1 MTHPPRPLP
10 GEQPCAQCGAP
21 LAGDQHW
28 CVMCGARRPS
38 ARTDAL
44 ALLLGPRAGTGAAGA
59 GDATGAARAA
69 SPAAAA
75 RRNVTAGRRRR
86 AALPVA
92 LATLVGLVVVTGS
105 NVPASLAGSGQLPF
119 TVVLPAQVAAQVVAQ
134 APPAVEPARVAD
146 DTYEAPPLDETPL
159 ADVPVEETPAA
170 TDETP
175 GDSVDTP
182 VEDPPADT
190 PAEDESPVR
199 HVFMIV
205 LGSTDVAALA
215 RDETAAPYIAGT
227 LAKSGTL
234 LSDYRTVARG
244 ALANRIALVSGQGP
258 TQQTLDDCTTFA
270 DVSPADALPNG
281 QTGGDG
287 CVYGYETGTFGD
299 QLRALER
306 TWRAYTEPAAATASR
321 GHASAARTRDADAGP
336 RALGA
341 TAASDDAGPR
351 ARAAAA
357 CRTDAATTRR
367 NPFLWF
373 RGTFEA
379 DDCDEHNVPLSQL
392 ARDLRD
398 PDRTP
403 AFSYISSDAQQGS
416 AEADAFLERVVPG
429 IQNSLAYADGGLIVI
444 TSDQPPAA
452 APTTP
457 APPAATTPTTPVPAP
472 PAATTPAAPPVTT
485 PTDPPVTTPVD
496 PPVTTTP
503 TTPEEPPTSTTPTTP
518 TTPVD
523 PPADTTPT
531 DPPGFGADAA
541 STNAAASPR
550 AAAASAYPAR
560 PLAQSAAYA
569 DPAAAAPA
577 EPGPGPTSYA
587 NVGDAVAAG
596 AGIPVGAL
604 LISPYTPSGRVDR
617 TPANAFTL
625 LRTLSEIFGV
635 DPLGYAAARG
645 VKPLPDRLFSVKP

>member
-10 GEQPCAQCGAP
+10 GEQPCVECGAP

-28 CVMCGARRPS
+28 CVMCGARRAS

-44 ALLLGPRAGTGAAGA
+44 ALLLGPRAESPTPPPTVAAPRR
-59 GDATGAARAA
+59 ATAA
-69 SPAAAA
+69 
-75 RRNVTAGRRRR
+75 NRRR

-105 NVPASLAGSGQLPF
+105 NVPASLAGSGQPPF

-134 APPAVEPARVAD
+134 APPAEEPAPVVD
-146 DTYEAPPLDETPL
+146 DTYEEPPLAETPL
-159 ADVPVEETPAA
+159 ADAPVVEAPAA
-170 TDETP
+170 TTDPTP
-175 GDSVDTP
+175 TDGDDAP
-182 VEDPPADT
+182 AEDPPADT

-270 DVSPADALPNG
+270 DVRPADALPDG

-306 TWRAYTEPAAATASR
+306 TWRAYTEPAAGTASR
-321 GHASAARTRDADAGP
+321 GHASASRTRDAGAGP

-341 TAASDDAGPR
+341 TAASNGGGPR

-373 RGTFEA
+373 RGTLEA

-392 ARDLRD
+392 ERDLRD

-416 AEADAFLERVVPG
+416 AEADAFLERVVPA
-429 IQNSLAYADGGLIVI
+429 IQNSLAYANGGLIVI

-452 APTTP
+452 APTPP
-457 APPAATTPTTPVPAP
+457 APPAATTPTDPVPPP
-472 PAATTPAAPPVTT
+472 PAATTPAAPPATT
-485 PTDPPVTTPVD
+485 PTEPPPVTTPVD
-496 PPVTTTP
+496 PPITTPTTP
-503 TTPEEPPTSTTPTTP
+503 TTPEDPPPTTTPTTP

-531 DPPGFGADAA
+531 DPPNLGANAA
-541 STNAAASPR
+541 TARAAASPL
-550 AAAASAYPAR
+550 AAAASAGG
-560 PLAQSAAYA
+560 PLARSAADGDP
-569 DPAAAAPA
+569 DPAAPVQA
-577 EPGPGPTSYA
+577 GPGPSRYA

-645 VKPLPDRLFSVKP
+645 VKPLSDRLFSVEP